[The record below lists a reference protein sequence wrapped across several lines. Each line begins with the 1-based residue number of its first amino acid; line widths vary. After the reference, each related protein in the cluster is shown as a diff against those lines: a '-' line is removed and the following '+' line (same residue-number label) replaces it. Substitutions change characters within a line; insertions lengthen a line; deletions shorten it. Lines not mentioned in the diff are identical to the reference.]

1 MVLPTE
7 LDRGSLLSAKR
18 LQEPQMRSPRTLT
31 IALGTSA
38 LMAVSG
44 VAFAVV
50 QSVDTAPAPQVV
62 IPTSS
67 PRSATPEPGDDRG
80 TARHGADDPAGHD
93 AGDDHGGATSGSD
106 DPATHDL
113 GDDHGGATGGNHD
126 PATHDVADDNG
137 GTRAGG
143 GEDPR
148 GGPRGPR
155 GPRGGR
161 GARGGRGLRGRGG
174 P

>member
-1 MVLPTE
+1 
-7 LDRGSLLSAKR
+7 
-18 LQEPQMRSPRTLT
+18 MRSPRTLT

-67 PRSATPEPGDDRG
+67 TRSATPDPGDDRG
-80 TARHGADDPAGHD
+80 AARHGADDQAGHD

-113 GDDHGGATGGNHD
+113 GDDHGGATTTNDD
-126 PATHDVADDNG
+126 PAGHDAVDVNG
-137 GTRAGG
+137 GTTSGVRSRCVGSDDSGSGG
-143 GEDPR
+143 HGSD
-148 GGPRGPR
+148 G
-155 GPRGGR
+155 
-161 GARGGRGLRGRGG
+161 
-174 P
+174 